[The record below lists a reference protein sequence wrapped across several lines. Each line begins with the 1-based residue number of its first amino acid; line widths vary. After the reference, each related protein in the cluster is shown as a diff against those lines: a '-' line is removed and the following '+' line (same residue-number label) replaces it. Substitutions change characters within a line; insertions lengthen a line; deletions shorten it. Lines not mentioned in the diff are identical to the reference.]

1 MKGKTLAKSIALV
14 FISAIT
20 ACSSGGN
27 SFSLERAPAITDNTP
42 ENNDTGGASAATT
55 AATLAAAD
63 AANASIPPAPP
74 PVTAASVSGSSS
86 VARSAPSSSSSGT
99 SASSTPAATVSD
111 APAVT
116 ASSPVVTASVPAVP
130 VVASPPVPPKPP
142 KVNLLFVQAGAESG
156 RGGKIDEP
164 DALVEK
170 PGSVIFGLG
179 SDLMRLDA
187 SDKRDTRLSSLTDY
201 DGSVFINS
209 EDIDANKIQTLEVMD
224 KGKKVA
230 EFRMVKQT
238 DSVYTT
244 FLPEVTRL
252 KPGTDEADSYAP
264 LTSYIAKPTSDSE
277 FTALTG
283 TVKYSGK
290 VIGYKYGFV
299 AGDHHS
305 FNRTDSKAK
314 TKPTAAEAKINLNVD
329 FDSKKIT
336 GKVTERFDSM
346 TGRRIALSEADDDR
360 ITAEGITLNSAEM
373 VLKGDITKKG
383 DIWGFHGPEAGG
395 TGGVYVMRKGK
406 EYRTANWGGIFAG
419 TNASEIVGVM
429 ELGEEKMS
437 FGATKSK
444 D

>member
-1 MKGKTLAKSIALV
+1 MKGKTLAKSVALV

-74 PVTAASVSGSSS
+74 PVTAASFSASSS

-99 SASSTPAATVSD
+99 SASSMPATTVSD
-111 APAVT
+111 A
-116 ASSPVVTASVPAVP
+116 PVVTASVPVAP

-164 DALVEK
+164 DKLVEK

-244 FLPEVTRL
+244 FLPELARL

-283 TVKYSGK
+283 SAKYSGK

-336 GKVTERFDSM
+336 GTVTGRFDSM
-346 TGRRIALSEADDDR
+346 TGRRIALIESDDDR
-360 ITAEGITLNSAEM
+360 ISAEGITLNSADM
-373 VLKGDITKKG
+373 ILKGDITKKG

-395 TGGVYVMRKGK
+395 AGGVSVMRKSK
-406 EYRTANWGGIFAG
+406 EYKTANWGGIFAG

-437 FGATKSK
+437 FGATKNK